1 MEIGLFFQLPV
12 WPEQRADDRYE
23 ETLRQI
29 ELADRLG
36 FQVAWLAELHFE
48 ANYGVMPSP
57 FLVAAAAT
65 QRTQRI
71 GIGTAV
77 SLLPLHDPLR
87 LAEETAMLD
96 QLSRGRLRLGVGR
109 GSIPQHYAGF
119 GRALDERQ
127 SRFEE
132 SLEIVRRAWGPE
144 PFSFTGAHFSYENV
158 NVVPKPLQQPHPPL
172 LMAANSDESV
182 ETAIALDIPVM
193 MSTLTATPD
202 QISARSRR
210 YRSARPNAPAG
221 DIALMAPVHVAESNE
236 LAERDAEASHLS
248 YYREV
253 ARVIRAGLTGN
264 PDGSTRRV
272 PLAERFGSITFE
284 ESITSDSAV
293 GDPDRVVERLTAL
306 HDCHGFGHLMAWFAF
321 GGRIPHERVLASMRL
336 FADEVAPRLP

>member
-29 ELADRLG
+29 ELADSLG
-36 FQVAWLAELHFE
+36 FHVAWLAELHFE

-65 QRTQRI
+65 QRTSRI

-119 GRALDERQ
+119 GRELTERQ

-144 PFSFTGAHFSYENV
+144 AFSFAGAHFNYENV
-158 NVVPKPLQQPHPPL
+158 NVVPKPFQQPHPPL
-172 LMAANSDESV
+172 LMRR
-182 ETAIALDIPVM
+182 
-193 MSTLTATPD
+193 TATN
-202 QISARSRR
+202 RSRR
-210 YRSARPNAPAG
+210 PSRS
-221 DIALMAPVHVAESNE
+221 
-236 LAERDAEASHLS
+236 
-248 YYREV
+248 
-253 ARVIRAGLTGN
+253 
-264 PDGSTRRV
+264 
-272 PLAERFGSITFE
+272 
-284 ESITSDSAV
+284 TS
-293 GDPDRVVERLTAL
+293 P
-306 HDCHGFGHLMAWFAF
+306 
-321 GGRIPHERVLASMRL
+321 
-336 FADEVAPRLP
+336 